1 VVKPKIPVSEL
12 KGRQLRSEFTNV
24 KIERLKKAMRQNGF
38 DENLPIEIAIVNGRK
53 IIIDGHHRARAAG
66 AVGIKDVPVTIRSVT
81 PEQGN
86 RLFDQA
92 AEAAE
97 NLGLPF

>member
-1 VVKPKIPVSEL
+1 VSQL
-12 KGRQLRSEFTNV
+12 KGRQLGGEFSGS
-24 KIERLKKAMRQNGF
+24 KIRRLKKAMRDRGF
-38 DENLPIEIAIVNGRK
+38 DEAYPIDIVEIDGHK

-66 AVGIKDVPVTIRSVT
+66 AAGIKEVPVRINPVT
-81 PEQGN
+81 PEQGTT
-86 RLFDQA
+86 LLAQA